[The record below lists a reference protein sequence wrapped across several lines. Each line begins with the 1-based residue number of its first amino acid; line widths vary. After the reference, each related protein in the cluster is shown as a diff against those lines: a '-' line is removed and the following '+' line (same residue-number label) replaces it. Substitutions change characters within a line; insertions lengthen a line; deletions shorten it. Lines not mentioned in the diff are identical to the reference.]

1 MLVGKRL
8 RSLRLMFYTAGAILA
23 VVFAIQNAFA
33 QVQAPRSI
41 EVPQLQGT
49 QIYPMPGCE
58 RLWRG
63 ELEVQRYV
71 DLHPEVQAA
80 TQLAKKTAWNFNV
93 GDTHS
98 WWATNMV
105 TNQEY
110 PVPSTCRGVGTHAYY
125 FVEDS
130 LWQSGR
136 VNQAAVDSIGVAFDL
151 STPANSQKGIYD
163 TDVETFG
170 DPPDVDADPRIVI
183 LILDIK
189 DGYAG
194 GSGSYTAG
202 YFYSINEYPDG
213 SIPGHR
219 SNDAEIYYVDAYP
232 ADLTSSGGL
241 QNAASTTAHEFQH
254 MIHWAHD
261 KNEITFINE
270 SCSEVASLVCGY
282 PFTGQGLYTDA
293 PDIALLSWSGSL
305 ADYSRAARWCL
316 YLWNQ
321 FPNGYLKL
329 LVDNKGTG
337 ITGVDNAL
345 GLYAPPTA
353 RRFNDILPD
362 WMVANY
368 LNDASVDSRYAYTYS
383 STLTTAKG
391 ISYIT
396 PNVASKS
403 NAISPLAADY
413 VSFTSGQS
421 LNITFSSSSNLVV
434 KAIEIGPASKRVLS
448 VPLNAAM
455 SEPEFGTTYSSI
467 TFVVMNLSQSSD
479 GSYGYQ
485 ATGTGGGVVELKWDE
500 TEPTGYLRLSP
511 LDTVCVT
518 FDAVGG
524 AMLDSVRVALR
535 RAGVVKGGVWRY
547 TGAPVP
553 TPLGAPLAKPIT
565 ASTTLTPPVLDAGAT
580 YPYASPYPNWR
591 TIDLRSYNI
600 PTDQPFV
607 VGFWLESDTSN
618 DGRVMTTLYNSS
630 DAYHSFTYLHN
641 PSGGVP
647 GWYYLSG
654 GGSDIYLYLI
664 RAYASVRDTSVP
676 TPVPTVPLTMTLQQ
690 NYPNPFNSSTKIRY
704 SISADGHVKLLVFD
718 LMGRLI
724 ATLVDAEESEGEHEA
739 EWNGRTMNGSVAA
752 SGVYFYRLQSGRFQG
767 TEKMILL
774 R

>member
-1 MLVGKRL
+1 MIVRKKSTAS
-8 RSLRLMFYTAGAILA
+8 SLAFRPVVVLLSILFA
-23 VVFAIQNAFA
+23 VQSGFTQEV
-33 QVQAPRSI
+33 VPRSF
-41 EVPQLQGT
+41 EVPQLQAV
-49 QIYPMPGCE
+49 QVLARPGCE
-58 RLWRG
+58 RLWRA

-71 DLHPEVQAA
+71 GLHPEVQVMA
-80 TQLAKKTAWNFNV
+80 QLAKRAAWNFNV
-93 GDTHS
+93 GDTHA
-98 WWATNMV
+98 WWATDMV
-105 TNQEY
+105 TNKEY
-110 PVPSTCRGVGTHAYY
+110 SVPSTCRAVGTHAYY

-136 VNQAAVDSIGVAFDL
+136 VNQAAVDSMRAAFDL
-151 STPANSQKGIYD
+151 STPANPQKGIFD
-163 TDVETFG
+163 TDVENFG
-170 DPPDVDADPRIVI
+170 DPPDVDGDPRIII

-189 DGYAG
+189 DGYTG

-219 SNDAEIYYVDAYP
+219 SNDAEIYYVDGNP
-232 ADLTSSGGL
+232 GNLTSSAGL

-261 KNEITFINE
+261 QNEITFINE

-282 PFTGQGLYTDA
+282 SYTGQALYTDA
-293 PDIALLSWSGSL
+293 PDVALLSWSGSL
-305 ADYSRAARWCL
+305 ADYSRAARWSL

-321 FPNGYLKL
+321 FPNGYLRL

-337 ITGVDNAL
+337 TTGIDNAL
-345 GLYAPPTA
+345 ALYIPTTP
-353 RRFNDILPD
+353 RRFNDIFAD
-362 WMVANY
+362 WLVANF
-368 LNDASVDSRYAYTYS
+368 LNDASVDPRYAYTYS
-383 STLTTAKG
+383 GSVTQAKG

-396 PNVASKS
+396 PNVNSQS
-403 NAISPLAADY
+403 NVISRLGADY
-413 VSFTSGQS
+413 ISFTSGQS
-421 LNITFSSSSNLVV
+421 LNITFSSSASLIV
-434 KAIEIGPASKRVLS
+434 KAIEIGPAGKRVLN
-448 VPLNAAM
+448 VPLNSTM
-455 SEPEFGTTYSSI
+455 SEPAFGTSYSSI
-467 TFVVMNLSQSSD
+467 TFVVLNLSQSSD
-479 GSYGYQ
+479 GSYSYQ
-485 ATGTGGGVVELKWDE
+485 AVGTGGGVVELKWDE

-535 RAGVVKGGVWRY
+535 RAGVVRGGVWRY

-553 TPLGAPLAKPIT
+553 TPLGTPLVKPIT
-565 ASTTLTPPVLDAGAT
+565 ASTSLTPSVINPGGT
-580 YPYASPYPNWR
+580 YPYAVPYPNWR

-618 DGRVMTTLYNSS
+618 DARVMTTLYNSS

-647 GWYYLSG
+647 GWYFLSG
-654 GGSDIYLYLI
+654 GGSDIYLFLI
-664 RAYASVRDTSVP
+664 RAYASARDTAVP
-676 TPVPTVPLTMTLQQ
+676 TPVPTVPLTMALLQ
-690 NYPNPFNSSTKIRY
+690 NYPNPFNSTTKIRY
-704 SISADGHVKLLVFD
+704 TISANGHVKLRVFD

-724 ATLVDAEESEGEHEA
+724 ATLVDREESAGDHEV
-739 EWNGRTMNGSVAA
+739 EWSGTTISGAVAA
-752 SGVYFYRLQSGRFQG
+752 SGVYFYQLLSGSFQG
-767 TEKMILL
+767 TQKMILL